1 MSCNHLDFL
10 LAKAF
15 RSRNPSRESRL
26 TPRISYDISQRYPC
40 PALVDLT
47 YWICAASISY
57 SEILLPQ
64 HICRPMRLHLR
75 QWNNRGYTSSS
86 PFAVQQDGKYESR
99 RPKPSPSEKRL
110 DYEKPSATE
119 STIGSMSEQLVSLGA
134 AGTKS
139 VAMFREPQTP

>member
-10 LAKAF
+10 LAKVF

-26 TPRISYDISQRYPC
+26 TPRISYDISQCYPC

-47 YWICAASISY
+47 
-57 SEILLPQ
+57 

-119 STIGSMSEQLVSLGA
+119 STIGSMSEKLVSLGA

>member
-47 YWICAASISY
+47 
-57 SEILLPQ
+57 